1 MSGCWRSPAG
11 RAGNGRDE
19 RSGGRPRSG
28 EGMDPMTELPPD
40 ARAVVVT
47 ASNRAAAGVYED
59 RSGQALAAGLRELGF
74 TVEGPHVRRDDAAE
88 LEAVIRAAVDVGFD
102 VVLTTG
108 GTGLSPTDV
117 TPEATRAVIEREAPG
132 IAGRTRRYGAGNG
145 VPTSVL
151 SRGLAGVAAR
161 TLIVNL
167 PGSTGGVRDA
177 LAVLGP
183 LLPHVVNQLRGGDHE
198 RPA

>member
-1 MSGCWRSPAG
+1 VS
-11 RAGNGRDE
+11 
-19 RSGGRPRSG
+19 
-28 EGMDPMTELPPD
+28 ELPPN
-40 ARAVVVT
+40 ARAAVVT

-59 RSGQALAAGLRELGF
+59 RSGQALVGGLEELGF
-74 TVEGPHVRRDDAAE
+74 TVEEPRVLPDDADQ
-88 LEAVIRAAVDVGFD
+88 LEAALREAVDAGMD

-117 TPEATRAVIEREAPG
+117 TPEATRRVLEREAPG
-132 IAGRTRRYGAGNG
+132 LAEAVRRYGVENG

-151 SRGLAGVAAR
+151 SRGLAGTAGR

-167 PGSTGGVRDA
+167 PGSTGGVKDG

-183 LLPHVVNQLRGGDHE
+183 LLPHVVSQLRGGDH
-198 RPA
+198 